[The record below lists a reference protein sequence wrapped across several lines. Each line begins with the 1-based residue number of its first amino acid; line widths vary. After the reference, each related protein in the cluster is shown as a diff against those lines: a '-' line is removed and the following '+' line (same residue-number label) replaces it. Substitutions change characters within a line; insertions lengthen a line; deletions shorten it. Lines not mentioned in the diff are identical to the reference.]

1 MIHDSYTQFSSMMVT
16 LLDLTNISS
25 NLKNILSPVYLKFT
39 AQKMIHLRKLMVCEW
54 NLRKYFLPSAS
65 KVYHNMYIKMPTSC
79 MTSFKNFNLLYK
91 CDDTTMPRSVARST
105 KLPQEK
111 NFMVETI

>member
-1 MIHDSYTQFSSMMVT
+1 
-16 LLDLTNISS
+16 
-25 NLKNILSPVYLKFT
+25 
-39 AQKMIHLRKLMVCEW
+39 MVCEW

-65 KVYHNMYIKMPTSC
+65 KVHHNMYIKMPTSC

-111 NFMVETI
+111 TFMLKPSKYTLGYKIGLNKHLIGKGLSKNEYST

>member
-1 MIHDSYTQFSSMMVT
+1 MNFKQFEKYTIIR
-16 LLDLTNISS
+16 LTEIYRSKS
-25 NLKNILSPVYLKFT
+25 
-39 AQKMIHLRKLMVCEW
+39 IHLRKLMVCEW

-65 KVYHNMYIKMPTSC
+65 KVHHNMYIKMPTSC
-79 MTSFKNFNLLYK
+79 MTSFKNFNLLFK